1 MATSPMSNNS
11 GKMPRCI
18 MEKEFE
24 RKRAY
29 DIMRRMDAE
38 HFSLSVCEWG
48 AKGFASIAG
57 LAMTN
62 QNAESLA
69 DFLDDGGC
77 ESLVQIMNKY
87 AETSVIVAAY
97 GCLTASILAWSLR
110 ELKEF
115 LGEIGAG
122 EIIVFATSMHIGD
135 PLVSEFGTRA
145 IGLLAKQNIANS
157 YRLAQAGACDALAQA
172 GNFGFNLRH
181 AHAVDVAGNVCVAF
195 SELAEAV
202 NATRLMECGASALVV
217 ELTKYHHKHD
227 EFARSAMR
235 AICALASLN
244 AQHRE
249 ELGRCDVCPLVV
261 KMLYVHVNISSLL
274 LEGCEAIMHLSLSPN
289 NANRLG
295 ASGGC
300 EVVCHLLQNKLQEV
314 DFGAEVCTGA
324 MLNLAL
330 YGEDA
335 HRNRLKL
342 VQANVIDLLRK
353 TQFSPRASYKARE
366 NVLTLLDLLATEMGN
381 TTGELQSSNHLTGSY
396 PHMSSSSQDVYNS
409 NSAGPVNPYHY
420 QQHNAN
426 QANHS
431 AISHHPHN
439 HHNSNNNN
447 SNEKDKLVSIIHGS
461 EMKGDTVPLKV
472 EVREIVEYS
481 SFVPFSQHSPQPK
494 QRKQRTTSTG
504 SAPGHQ
510 KQHSQVL
517 LHHRHSPSP
526 DVVDSDPFVKTP
538 TAVDD
543 EDEHTLSSAAITA
556 TTSATC
562 KGSTSTATISED
574 NRESFSDPIDATNA
588 AINQAATA
596 IMNTIFTNNNR
607 TNQQQNTN
615 NYQQDVLPY
624 QKHPATVVEL

>member
-1 MATSPMSNNS
+1 MSNN

-18 MEKEFE
+18 IEKEFE

-29 DIMRRMDAE
+29 DIMRRMDSE
-38 HFSLSVCEWG
+38 QHSLTICEWG
-48 AKGFASIAG
+48 ARGFASIAG
-57 LAMTN
+57 MAMTT

-77 ESLVQIMNKY
+77 EALVQIMNKY
-87 AETSVIVAAY
+87 AEMSVVVAAY

-122 EIIVFATSMHIGD
+122 EIIVFATTMHIGD

-145 IGLLAKQNIANS
+145 IGLLAKQNISNS

-181 AHAVDVAGNVCVAF
+181 DRAVDVAANVCLAF

-217 ELTKYHHKHD
+217 ELTKYHHKID
-227 EFARSAMR
+227 DFARAAVR

-261 KMLYVHVNISSLL
+261 KMLYLHTTIPQIV

-295 ASGGC
+295 ACGGC
-300 EVVCHLLQNKLQEV
+300 EVVCTMLNNKLQDV

-324 MLNLAL
+324 MLNLSL

-335 HRNRLKL
+335 KRNRLKL
-342 VQANVIDLLRK
+342 VQSHGIELLRK

-366 NVLTLLDLLATEMGN
+366 NIVTLLDLLATEMAQAAEANGD
-381 TTGELQSSNHLTGSY
+381 
-396 PHMSSSSQDVYNS
+396 P
-409 NSAGPVNPYHY
+409 SAAQQHSGATAAATPGANPYHY
-420 QQHNAN
+420 QA
-426 QANHS
+426 
-431 AISHHPHN
+431 
-439 HHNSNNNN
+439 HHNGHAGHVHPARHMAQFLHGSSSDNNNG
-447 SNEKDKLVSIIHGS
+447 DLVSIIHGS

-472 EVREIVEYS
+472 EVREVVEYS
-481 SFVPFSQHSPQPK
+481 SFVPFAGG
-494 QRKQRTTSTG
+494 RR
-504 SAPGHQ
+504 
-510 KQHSQVL
+510 
-517 LHHRHSPSP
+517 SPSP
-526 DVVDSDPFVKTP
+526 EQDDAATTTT
-538 TAVDD
+538 TAED
-543 EDEHTLSSAAITA
+543 EDTQSS
-556 TTSATC
+556 
-562 KGSTSTATISED
+562 STSTHKTTPMVNS
-574 NRESFSDPIDATNA
+574 
-588 AINQAATA
+588 
-596 IMNTIFTNNNR
+596 IFTQNNR
-607 TNQQQNTN
+607 TKAHN
-615 NYQQDVLPY
+615 
-624 QKHPATVVEL
+624 TVVEL